1 MWHEGGSLC
10 GIKEVMCVPAGM
22 CADAM
27 CGRYVLQKVLFVAID
42 TYLRRCFAW
51 QVQVSGG
58 AVCGRYVLYAVL
70 CLAGTC

>member
-1 MWHEGGSLC
+1 M
-10 GIKEVMCVPAGM
+10 PAGM

-42 TYLRRCFAW
+42 TYLRRCYAW

-70 CLAGTC
+70 VWQVRASCRGRRVVQQIRAA